1 MEQTQSL
8 RDINM
13 QLRQS
18 NDEGNEYPRPQEPPM
33 YNEKRVTRPAGHVS
47 SKIKVRFIPSGEP
60 AFSVLLHTKP
70 SVGDVFLLNNVRH
83 HVVKVERML
92 FQPENSMVRE
102 GRIHV
107 FTYTGPSEETES
119 GR

>member
-1 MEQTQSL
+1 MDSL

-13 QLRQS
+13 QLRNGNS
-18 NDEGNEYPRPQEPPM
+18 NENDNDNGYPRSKGQPM
-33 YNEKRVTRPAGHVS
+33 YHQRPSGHTS
-47 SKIKVRFIPSGEP
+47 SKIKVRFIPSNGP

-70 SVGDVFLLNNVRH
+70 SVGDVFLLNNERH

-92 FQPENSMVRE
+92 FQPEGSMVRE

-107 FTYTGPSEETES
+107 FTYVGPFEETEP